1 MTLSFCLAGL
11 FAVAVGPSLPPYPPG
26 KKSNQQGQQASSFSP
41 FPPLR
46 KHSPRSPLMH
56 TPKLCKFIL
65 PPISFLFAV
74 RCSFGVIFFSISLP
88 GGRASMW
95 PSPISRREIEIRAV
109 VCPSISR
116 EYHTLSLF
124 FCGSRFDKGE
134 TCPATASGGHG
145 SQSPLM
151 SPPLFEIAYGR
162 NSSTIKKKGGFSFKK
177 REKMAK
183 KYSPEAISF
192 PYIQFKHWGKKV
204 GKKDCGHS
212 VFLVGGDQRKTEIG

>member
-1 MTLSFCLAGL
+1 
-11 FAVAVGPSLPPYPPG
+11 
-26 KKSNQQGQQASSFSP
+26 
-41 FPPLR
+41 
-46 KHSPRSPLMH
+46 
-56 TPKLCKFIL
+56 
-65 PPISFLFAV
+65 
-74 RCSFGVIFFSISLP
+74 
-88 GGRASMW
+88 MW

-162 NSSTIKKKGGFSFKK
+162 NSSTIEKKGGFSLKK
-177 REKMAK
+177 REKMSK
-183 KYSPEAISF
+183 KYSPEALSF
-192 PYIQFKHWGKKV
+192 PYIQFKHWGKKKLV
-204 GKKDCGHS
+204 KKIVDTVSFWSAETSEKPRLVSYRSRRTYVFRRERERERRRKKGGRTSFPSSRQRLAQQQGTCG
-212 VFLVGGDQRKTEIG
+212 VCKYGFPERGGGENESPPSLSRGLFYRAAEAK